1 MHVVSPHHEP
11 RRGPSAGWLAGVVL
25 AALSV
30 VVAACG
36 ANPASPSPVGSPAL
50 ASASIGP
57 ASSPSA
63 PTAAGSPGTSAPA
76 ASPDSGAS
84 LPPALASGFRV
95 HAYALLPL
103 GLGQRAYADWTDATV
118 AIDYPADSHGVPV
131 YTRKGKRYLHP
142 VSAAQQGLRQLATYV
157 KTQDPVFLDRAQVIA
172 DALVAAGVKA
182 DGALWIPYRFDFNLH
197 GKAAD
202 VMRAPWYSGMAQ
214 GQVLSLVSR
223 LYELTGKAR
232 DLDAA
237 RRIFASF
244 AVVGMRSKPWVSWV
258 ERRYLWLEEYPG
270 KPPDH
275 TLNGFIFAL
284 YGIYDF
290 YEVTHSAAAA
300 RVFQGGLTTVRHYLP
315 EFRNPGGISHYC
327 LLHLVLSPKYHHIHI
342 GQLRQLRT
350 MTGDAFFAT
359 MADLFASD
367 HQ

>member
-1 MHVVSPHHEP
+1 MV
-11 RRGPSAGWLAGVVL
+11 ALT
-25 AALSV
+25 ALSV
-30 VVAACG
+30 IVAGCG
-36 ANPASPSPVGSPAL
+36 DNPASPTPIGSQAAASATVSPAL
-50 ASASIGP
+50 GASAP
-57 ASSPSA
+57 ATSA
-63 PTAAGSPGTSAPA
+63 PTPGASAGTSAPA
-76 ASPDSGAS
+76 ASPTPAAT
-84 LPPALASGFRV
+84 LAPALASGFRV
-95 HAYALLPL
+95 HAYAMLPL
-103 GLGQRAYADWTDATV
+103 ALGDRPYAEWTDATV
-118 AIDYPADSHGVPV
+118 AIDYPADRNGVPV
-131 YTRKGKRYLHP
+131 AMRKGKAYLHP
-142 VSAAQQGLRQLATYV
+142 VTAAQQGLRQLATYV
-157 KTQDPVFLDRAQVIA
+157 KTKDPVFLDRAQVIA

-223 LYELTGKAR
+223 LYELTGKAS

-258 ERRYLWLEEYPG
+258 EGRYLWIEEYPG

-290 YEVTHSAAAA
+290 YEVTHSAAAE

-327 LLHLVLSPKYHHIHI
+327 LLHRALSPKYHHIHI
-342 GQLRQLRT
+342 GQLRQLRI
-350 MTGDAFFAT
+350 MTGDAYFAT
-359 MADLFASD
+359 MAALFASD
-367 HQ
+367 HP